1 MRRRLLAL
9 FLTAAL
15 LAGASGALAAGS
27 ASDPLVTRSYAE
39 NWAKDIVEAAEK
51 KLNESISGTGA
62 GELLQLAAGSGLK
75 LAEGACVTLV
85 SGSASVRIDSGDF
98 LNVSVG
104 GEAVNGRVNPG
115 QMYIVCEDS
124 SATVTAS
131 SASVLL
137 VSGGRSSVAGQN
149 IVFDD
154 VPESSWYYDY
164 VYAAVALGLIDGITE
179 NGYGPDESF
188 TLAQAVKIAA
198 CMHQLYH
205 EGAVTLKNGS
215 PWYTTYVSYAVE
227 NGIAPQSYGS
237 LRREEFDSPISRRDY
252 VRLFYKALPAS
263 EYAEINSVA
272 DGAIPDVAVGS
283 IGSEEI
289 YAFYRAGI
297 LDGSLADG
305 SFLPDSGIKRSEVA
319 AIIVRMFDTS
329 ERRSVTLG

>member
-51 KLNESISGTGA
+51 KLEEAASGSGA

-137 VSGGRSSVAGQN
+137 
-149 IVFDD
+149 D
-154 VPESSWYYDY
+154 
-164 VYAAVALGLIDGITE
+164 
-179 NGYGPDESF
+179 
-188 TLAQAVKIAA
+188 
-198 CMHQLYH
+198 
-205 EGAVTLKNGS
+205 
-215 PWYTTYVSYAVE
+215 
-227 NGIAPQSYGS
+227 
-237 LRREEFDSPISRRDY
+237 
-252 VRLFYKALPAS
+252 
-263 EYAEINSVA
+263 
-272 DGAIPDVAVGS
+272 
-283 IGSEEI
+283 
-289 YAFYRAGI
+289 
-297 LDGSLADG
+297 
-305 SFLPDSGIKRSEVA
+305 
-319 AIIVRMFDTS
+319 
-329 ERRSVTLG
+329 